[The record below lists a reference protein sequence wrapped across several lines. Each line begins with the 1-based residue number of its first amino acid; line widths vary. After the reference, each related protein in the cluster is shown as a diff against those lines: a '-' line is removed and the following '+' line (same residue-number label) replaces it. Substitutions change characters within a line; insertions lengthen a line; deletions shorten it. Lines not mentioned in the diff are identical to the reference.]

1 MGPEEIQDF
10 TWDDLIVD
18 TLINIQ
24 YLDGLISYQQLIEEK
39 KKRKNEE

>member
-18 TLINIQ
+18 LIINIQ

-39 KKRKNEE
+39 KKRKSEE

>member
-18 TLINIQ
+18 LIINIQ